1 MAMSFMTIRDY
12 LREHR
17 PYLLIAAGFLSLAVL
32 WAGVVMLRP
41 MPPRTVTM
49 VTGPE
54 GSAYSVF
61 GKHYREILAHEGI
74 ELRLRTTAGAVE
86 NLEMLRDPRYGVS
99 VGFLQGGTT
108 SEKDSPNLVS
118 LGTVSYEPLWFF
130 YGRVLQGK
138 GIGGLRGKRISIGPE
153 GSGTRVLALELLA
166 LNGIDRNFAELLS
179 LSPQAA
185 AEELLRGKVDVA
197 LMLTSWDSPVV
208 RRLLADRRIEL
219 ASFPRAGAYVALY
232 PFLNKVIVPA
242 GVGNMANNRPPM
254 DVILLAPKASLVV
267 RKELHP
273 AIQYL
278 LLDAAMQIH
287 AGPGIFQRPGQ
298 FPAAESIDLPLSEQ
312 ARQFYKTGRPFLQRY
327 LPFWLA
333 VLIGRLFLLLIPIVG
348 ILFPLV
354 RFLPALYGW
363 RIRQRIYR
371 LYGELRFVEHALDAR
386 DAGQRVDDLAAQLK
400 QIEEQVEHFRV
411 PVFYADM
418 LYILTVQ
425 LTLVRGRLKVS
436 RE

>member
-1 MAMSFMTIRDY
+1 MTVREY

-17 PYLLIAAGFLSLAVL
+17 PYLLIAGGVISLGVL
-32 WAGVVMLRP
+32 WAGVVMLCP
-41 MPPRTVTM
+41 MPQRTVTM

-61 GKHYREILAHEGI
+61 GKRYREILAHEGI
-74 ELRLRTTAGAVE
+74 ELKLRPTAGAVE
-86 NLEMLRDPRYGVS
+86 NLRMLRDPQYGVS
-99 VGFLQGGTT
+99 IGFVQGGTA
-108 SEKDSPNLVS
+108 SEKDSPDLAS

-130 YGRVLQGK
+130 YRRALQDK
-138 GIGGLRGKRISIGPE
+138 GVEGLRGKRISIGPD

-166 LNGIDRNFAELLS
+166 VNGIDRNFAELLS

-185 AEELLRGKVDVA
+185 SEKLLRGQIDVA

-208 RRLLADRRIEL
+208 RQLLADRRIEL
-219 ASFPRAGAYVALY
+219 ASFPRADAYVALY

-242 GVGNMANNRPPM
+242 GVGNMANNQPSK
-254 DVILLAPKASLVV
+254 DAILLAPKASLVV
-267 RKELHP
+267 RKDLHP

-287 AGPGIFQRPGQ
+287 AGPGIFQKAGQ
-298 FPAAESIDLPLSEQ
+298 FPAAESIDLPLSEE
-312 ARQFYKTGRPFLQRY
+312 ALQFYKTGRPFLQRY

-333 VLIGRLFLLLIPIVG
+333 VLIGRLLLVLIPIVG

-354 RFLPALYGW
+354 RFLPVLYSW

-371 LYGELRFVEHALDAR
+371 LYGELRFIEHALNAR
-386 DAGQRVDDLAAQLK
+386 DAGQSVNDLAARLK
-400 QIEEQVEHFRV
+400 QIEEEVDHFRV

-418 LYILTVQ
+418 LYVLTVQ
-425 LTLVRGRLKVS
+425 LTLVRGKLNLS